1 LNYPK
6 KHQNDPIN
14 GFFASNLDDF
24 MQKQPK
30 MPKFLNIIIPIS
42 PPLFL
47 TEMQPVHYKKCFT
60 NPTPWFKT
68 NED

>member
-30 MPKFLNIIIPIS
+30 MPKFLNIILPIS
-42 PPLFL
+42 PLFL
-47 TEMQPVHYKKCFT
+47 IGQTKLYNNQLGV
-60 NPTPWFKT
+60 FKIEGS
-68 NED
+68 NRF

>member
-42 PPLFL
+42 PPFL
-47 TEMQPVHYKKCFT
+47 TEMQPLHYKNALQTQLLGLKRI
-60 NPTPWFKT
+60 KI
-68 NED
+68 